1 MSSEYELCVLIPA
14 FNEGNLPVNFSKEI
28 LSEFN
33 KEFPGTNVSI
43 VIIDDG
49 SAKDKIPQLSDVEC
63 VEFSN
68 ISILGTHQNLGKDNA
83 LYYGLRHAPEA
94 NYYCA
99 IDGDGEQ
106 PASLL
111 IQQWNLIHERGSR
124 LVLANREKP
133 TTSESLLKKIMRK
146 SVRVISSRLFS
157 VEVEGLTDCIMFER
171 KIREVAVKCWNKNK
185 LFRFIP
191 WRIFLATFLKPD
203 DSVTFRA
210 SRTEKEGGSR
220 FSSWR
225 LVRLGLRCL
234 LLNPKALSKIVYSG
248 LGFCVFASLLPVGF
262 VIVDWLAGTLY
273 PGYMTVTAL
282 LSMILWSTLG
292 VLSIS
297 LTRLIVDVRSLQTE
311 LED

>member
-1 MSSEYELCVLIPA
+1 MSSVYDLCILIPA

-28 LSEFN
+28 LFEFHQ
-33 KEFPGTNVSI
+33 EFPDTNVAI

-49 SAKDKIPQLSDVEC
+49 SAKENIPILSDVES

-68 ISILGTHQNLGKDNA
+68 ITILGTHQNLGKDSA
-83 LYYGLRHAPEA
+83 LYYGLCRAPEA

-111 IQQWNLIHERGSR
+111 IQQWKLIHERGSR

-133 TTSESLLKKIMRK
+133 TTSESLLKNIMRK
-146 SVRVISSRLFS
+146 SVRVVSSRLFS
-157 VEVEGLTDCIMFER
+157 VEIDGLTDCIMFEK
-171 KIREVAVKCWNKNK
+171 KIRKVAVRCWNKNK

-203 DSVTFRA
+203 DSVKFQA
-210 SRTEKEGGSR
+210 SRADKEGGSR

-234 LLNPKALSKIVYSG
+234 LLNPNALSKIVYGG
-248 LGFCVFASLLPVGF
+248 LGFCVVASLLPIGF

-273 PGYMTVTAL
+273 PGYMTITAL

-292 VLSIS
+292 ILSLS
-297 LTRLIVDVRSLQTE
+297 LSRLIVDVRNLQTE